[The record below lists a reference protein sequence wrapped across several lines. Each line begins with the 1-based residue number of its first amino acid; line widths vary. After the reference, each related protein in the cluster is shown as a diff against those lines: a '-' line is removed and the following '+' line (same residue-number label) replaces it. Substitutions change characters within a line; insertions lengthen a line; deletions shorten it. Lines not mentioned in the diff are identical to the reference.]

1 MKKRLIIFVVLC
13 TLVLTLLSACD
24 MKNAGPLKSITHP
37 YIAQYECVEA
47 TLGDE
52 DLLDKFDYIKITL
65 VNNDTLELNYKLKDG
80 DNKTIESNYDFDINS
95 RTLTAEVGILGYTVK
110 QSTVI
115 EKGKFTISKSIGGK
129 QLIMKFKA
137 T

>member
-80 DNKTIESNYDFDINS
+80 DNKTIESNYNFDLNS

>member
-24 MKNAGPLKSITHP
+24 MKNAGSLKSLTRP

-47 TLGDE
+47 KLGDE
-52 DLLDKFDYIKITL
+52 DLLKKFDYIKITL
-65 VNNDTLELNYKLKDG
+65 LDKDNLELNYRQKEGENTSIKS
-80 DNKTIESNYDFDINS
+80 KYSFDINS
-95 RTLTAEVGILGYTVK
+95 RILTAEIGILGYTIK

-115 EKGKFTISKSIGGK
+115 EKGKFTISKPIGDK
-129 QLIMKFKA
+129 LLIMKFE
-137 T
+137 TV